1 MVANDMKL
9 TQKLSF
15 KNLLKDERGDLYFQ
29 KMILIALSFIIGA
42 IILSTLMAVFDA
54 NFIDRLSE
62 IIEQILTW

>member
-1 MVANDMKL
+1 MKL